1 LSDVPAPESGMLMA
15 KKFLPRSIGMVKF

>member
-15 KKFLPRSIGMVKF
+15 KKFLPRWIGMVKF